1 MTDIPA
7 RQIPPPGVL
16 FLDHIA
22 HFVPDI
28 AAAAA
33 TLETLGFALT
43 PWSEQSNRDAEGRSV
58 PAGSANR
65 CVMLDAG
72 YLEFLTPTA
81 DTPIAAQIRAAIARH
96 TGLHLIAFGT
106 PDAAGDHARLARNGF
121 EPLPPVNLQREV
133 ELEGGEMRTAR
144 FCVARV
150 PPQAMP
156 EGRIQ
161 FVQQITPE
169 CLWQPR
175 YLAHTNGV
183 TGLHAAFV
191 VADDPEAVAA
201 RYARYTGM
209 LPRAVRGFVQLR
221 SARGA
226 VYVGSD
232 TACKSLFGCDAPA
245 APGLAGYGLACDRPE
260 LLLARLRALGCVTG
274 EPSPGLY
281 SAQLPQ
287 AIGSAWVFGTP
298 AAYADWLS
306 PGCG

>member
-1 MTDIPA
+1 MDSIAALQPPA
-7 RQIPPPGVL
+7 PGTL
-16 FLDHIA
+16 NLDHIA

-28 AAAAA
+28 AAAAQA
-33 TLETLGFALT
+33 LEALGFAVT
-43 PWSEQSNRDAEGRSV
+43 PYSEQSNRDAEGRSV

-65 CVMLDAG
+65 CVMLEGG

-81 DTPIAAQIRAAIARH
+81 DTPIGQQIRAAIARH
-96 TGLHLIAFGT
+96 TGLHLVAFGT
-106 PDAAGDHARLARNGF
+106 PEAAADHARLEAQGF
-121 EPLPPVNLQREV
+121 APLPLVNLQREV
-133 ELEGGEMRTAR
+133 DMQDGSRKMAK
-144 FCVARV
+144 FSVARV

-175 YLAHTNGV
+175 YLAHANGV
-183 TGLHAAFV
+183 SGLQSAFV

-201 RYARYTGM
+201 RYARFSGM

-221 SARGA
+221 SARGD

-232 TACKSLFGCDAPA
+232 TACKSLFGIDVPSAPA
-245 APGLAGYGLACDRPE
+245 LAGYGLLCRDPQA
-260 LLLARLRALGCVTG
+260 LSARLQALGCRVT
-274 EPSPGLY
+274 EPSPGLH
-281 SAQLPQ
+281 AAGLP
-287 AIGSAWVFGTP
+287 AALGSAWVFGTP
-298 AAYADWLS
+298 AAFADWLS